1 MKTTKIMTTGVIAL
15 GAMFILA
22 GCKEDYSNPRKFIDK
37 YVIQDCANKIWTPE
51 FLAERKLRG
60 PIVSDVKLGQEDSF
74 AGPLTVVSANL
85 RFEFIDKDA
94 VYVEGPIFPARI
106 PYAMGEVKKAKDVEK
121 DVLEASV
128 SIARSKMDDGVFAP
142 VGKVGRD
149 IIQGWGTVHTLELA
163 SSAKCEAGLVQL
175 MRQYGKESDCATF
188 INYAKCYISNGQL
201 EYINNKDILQLFAEM
216 IVRSCAILGNGS
228 RFTSRSTKEDIA
240 AMPKLF
246 EMLKAKGVNVQ
257 SGDGVKTVLQD
268 RVANGRKLFCG
279 VIQANI
285 EREAVGLDSVWPK
298 TAKTASSDKEDIS
311 GMVFKNATAYFN
323 TLFDMA
329 NKNNGEWEP
338 YVSGLEPDCAFCEGK
353 SMWNVAA
360 GVKDE
365 MEDIVP
371 VFISAN
377 FDCRNLPKKSYDG
390 KRDADKLIPIGT
402 CPVLGNSGIVVIY
415 KGGAATYFTADNVTL
430 GNIFRKQAVRE
441 MPEYYLA
448 P

>member
-1 MKTTKIMTTGVIAL
+1 MSAIAL
-15 GAMFILA
+15 GAMCLLT
-22 GCKEDYSNPRKFIDK
+22 GCKENYKDPEKFIDK

-51 FLAERKLRG
+51 FLAARKLRG
-60 PIVSDVKLGQEDSF
+60 PIVSDVKLGQTSSLLGTF
-74 AGPLTVVSANL
+74 TVVSANL
-85 RFEFIDKDA
+85 RFEFIDGKA
-94 VYVEGPIFPARI
+94 TYVEGPIFPERI
-106 PYAMGEVKKAKDVEK
+106 PYAVGKVKKAKDIEK

-142 VGKVGRD
+142 VEKVGRD

-175 MRQYGKESDCATF
+175 MRKYGKESDCDTF
-188 INYAKCYISNGQL
+188 VQYAKCYISNGQL
-201 EYINNKDILQLFAEM
+201 EYINNKDILQLFADM
-216 IVRSCAILGNGS
+216 IARSSAILGNGS
-228 RFTSRSTKEDIA
+228 RFISRNTKEDLA
-240 AMPKLF
+240 AMPRLL

-257 SGDGVKTVLQD
+257 SGDGAKSILQA
-268 RVANGRKLFCG
+268 RAQKGRKLFVG
-279 VIQANI
+279 MIQANT
-285 EREAVGLDSVWPK
+285 EREAVGLDSLWPK

-311 GMVFKNATAYFN
+311 GMVFKNATAYFS

-329 NKNNGEWEP
+329 NKGKGDWEP
-338 YVSGLEPDCAFCEGK
+338 YVSGAEPDCAFCEGK

-360 GVKDE
+360 GVTDE

-390 KRDADKLIPIGT
+390 KKDADKLIPIGT
-402 CPVLGNSGIVVIY
+402 CPVLGNSGIVVIH
-415 KGGAATYFTADNVTL
+415 KGGATNYIPASKVTL
-430 GNIFRKQAVRE
+430 GAIFNGQYVSQ
-441 MPEYYLA
+441 MPEAYLA